1 MLGTATRLQNA
12 RTISLSGAVSGSTS
26 FNGSRNVTITTT
38 QANIAVLTGTLP
50 HDGTSTDI
58 TINYP
63 SGYTRDNCV
72 VIAKEGKRGTSSDIY
87 TTGTTFDTI
96 NYIKGGL
103 ALSVSL
109 QDTYITIRAK
119 NINLTDGDTA
129 MVKPIAADTT
139 FGYRIVL
146 LKIS

>member
-1 MLGTATRLQNA
+1 MLGSANKLKTARQ
-12 RTISLSGAVSGSTS
+12 ISMSGAVSGSGS
-26 FNGSRNVTITTT
+26 FDGSGNVNIVTT

-119 NINLTDGDTA
+119 NINLTDGNTA

-146 LKIS
+146 LKIN